1 MSALPLVVK
10 AVLAAGVLASM
21 ARAFLGPP
29 APPAHRHL
37 ARSLLLLTAACYLT
51 GAVLV
56 TVGDAEFAG
65 SLVVLA
71 GIEISC
77 VAAWV
82 VRATPEDG
90 GNGDDDDGGGG
101 GGKGPPDPGPIDWA
115 AFDRE
120 RRHWDRSPAA
130 R

>member
-37 ARSLLLLTAACYLT
+37 GRTLLVLTGLCYAT

-56 TVGDAEFAG
+56 TVGGAELVG
-65 SLVVLA
+65 SVVVLA
-71 GIEISC
+71 GIEVSC
-77 VAAWV
+77 LAAWV

-90 GNGDDDDGGGG
+90 GGGEDDDGGGG

>member
-1 MSALPLVVK
+1 MT
-10 AVLAAGVLASM
+10 
-21 ARAFLGPP
+21 
-29 APPAHRHL
+29 
-37 ARSLLLLTAACYLT
+37 LTAACYLT
-51 GAVLV
+51 GATLV
-56 TVGDAEFAG
+56 TVAGAEMAG
-65 SLVVLA
+65 SVVVLA

-82 VRATPEDG
+82 VRAAPDDG
-90 GNGDDDDGGGG
+90 GGGEDDGGGGG

-120 RRHWDRSPAA
+120 RGRWDRSPAA

>member
-37 ARSLLLLTAACYLT
+37 GRTLLVLTGLCYAT

-56 TVGDAEFAG
+56 TVGGAELVG
-65 SLVVLA
+65 SVVVLA
-71 GIEISC
+71 GIEVSC
-77 VAAWV
+77 LAAWV

-90 GNGDDDDGGGG
+90 GGGRTTTAVAVAARGRPTPG
-101 GGKGPPDPGPIDWA
+101 RSTGPRSTASA
-115 AFDRE
+115 A
-120 RRHWDRSPAA
+120 HWDRSPAA

>member
-10 AVLAAGVLASM
+10 AVLAAAVLASM

-29 APPAHRHL
+29 APAAHRHF
-37 ARSLLLLTAACYLT
+37 ARTLLGLTALCYLA
-51 GAVLV
+51 GAALV
-56 TVGDAEFAG
+56 TVGGAELAG
-65 SLVVLA
+65 SAVVLA

-90 GNGDDDDGGGG
+90 GGGEDDDGGGG

-120 RRHWDRSPAA
+120 RGRWDRSPAA

>member
-37 ARSLLLLTAACYLT
+37 GRSLLVLTGLCYAT

-56 TVGDAEFAG
+56 TVGGAELVG
-65 SLVVLA
+65 SVVVLA
-71 GIEISC
+71 GGYPRSLDTLVEIHC
-77 VAAWV
+77 
-82 VRATPEDG
+82 ATFEE
-90 GNGDDDDGGGG
+90 
-101 GGKGPPDPGPIDWA
+101 A
-115 AFDRE
+115 RLLSAF
-120 RRHWDRSPAA
+120 A
-130 R
+130 

>member
-1 MSALPLVVK
+1 VSALPVVVK
-10 AVLAAGVLASM
+10 AVLATAVLASM
-21 ARAFLGPP
+21 GRAFLGPP
-29 APPAHRHL
+29 APPARRHM
-37 ARSLLLLTAACYLT
+37 ARSLLVLTAACYLA
-51 GAVLV
+51 GAALV
-56 TVGDAEFAG
+56 TVADAELAG
-65 SLVVLA
+65 SVVVLA

-77 VAAWV
+77 LAAWV

-90 GNGDDDDGGGG
+90 SSGEDDDGGGG
-101 GGKGPPDPGPIDWA
+101 GGKGPPDPGPVDWA

>member
-1 MSALPLVVK
+1 MSALPLIVK
-10 AVLAAGVLASM
+10 AALAAGVLASM

-29 APPAHRHL
+29 APPAHRHF
-37 ARSLLLLTAACYLT
+37 ARGLLGLTAACYLA
-51 GAVLV
+51 GAGLVTMGGAELVGSVVVLV
-56 TVGDAEFAG
+56 
-65 SLVVLA
+65 

-77 VAAWV
+77 LAAWV

-90 GNGDDDDGGGG
+90 GSGEDDGGGGG

-120 RRHWDRSPAA
+120 RRRWDRSPAA